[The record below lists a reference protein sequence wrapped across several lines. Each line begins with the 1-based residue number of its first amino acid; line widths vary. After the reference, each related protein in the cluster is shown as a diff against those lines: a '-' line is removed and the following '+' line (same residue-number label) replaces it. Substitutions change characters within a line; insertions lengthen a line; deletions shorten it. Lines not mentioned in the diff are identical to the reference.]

1 MLLWYI
7 KTRPE
12 KSIQLLA
19 KLILFWEWAFIEG
32 SNYSRHESMLQ
43 TWRMLDFKE
52 PLFVISTGWK
62 GATNYKEYSTIYNSN
77 FLSIAI
83 DYSCLTTEVMQIL
96 LCFQL
101 SITLV
106 REESQNVFRMGGG
119 AQMPSKPSILQSLC
133 TRKALL
139 YFVFPFLG
147 SFINLVFSY
156 LLCPSC
162 LPALFFAFLFSWV
175 SSFFFCCYFRSLIWG
190 WDFES
195 RMPEGS

>member
-1 MLLWYI
+1 MNQCFRHGVCWILRSRCLLFLQVEKVQQTI
-7 KTRPE
+7 KNT
-12 KSIQLLA
+12 QL
-19 KLILFWEWAFIEG
+19 F
-32 SNYSRHESMLQ
+32 N
-43 TWRMLDFKE
+43 
-52 PLFVISTGWK
+52 
-62 GATNYKEYSTIYNSN
+62 NSN

-106 REESQNVFRMGGG
+106 REESQNVFRTGGG
-119 AQMPSKPSILQSLC
+119 SQMPSKPSILQSLC

-162 LPALFFAFLFSWV
+162 LPALFFAFLFS
-175 SSFFFCCYFRSLIWG
+175 
-190 WDFES
+190 
-195 RMPEGS
+195 